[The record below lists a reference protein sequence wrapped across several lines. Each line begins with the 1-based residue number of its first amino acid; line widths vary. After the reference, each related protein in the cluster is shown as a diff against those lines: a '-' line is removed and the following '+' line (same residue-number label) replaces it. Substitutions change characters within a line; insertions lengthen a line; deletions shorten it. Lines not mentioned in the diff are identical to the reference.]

1 VLMML
6 CFSARSVHSIIGAM
20 AKRRPNILFV
30 LSFLA
35 LTGLSV
41 LGPTND
47 QSDRAKA
54 IFLSFQ
60 TFKIAHLEVPSM
72 IMLYLLGQTSAALH
86 ARLGASGF
94 DRRFG
99 GLVAG
104 KGCTV
109 VFFHRLAWSSSWLDS
124 AYPR

>member
-1 VLMML
+1 
-6 CFSARSVHSIIGAM
+6 
-20 AKRRPNILFV
+20 
-30 LSFLA
+30 
-35 LTGLSV
+35 
-41 LGPTND
+41 
-47 QSDRAKA
+47 
-54 IFLSFQ
+54 
-60 TFKIAHLEVPSM
+60 
-72 IMLYLLGQTSAALH
+72 MLYLLGQTSAALH

-124 AYPR
+124 ACLR